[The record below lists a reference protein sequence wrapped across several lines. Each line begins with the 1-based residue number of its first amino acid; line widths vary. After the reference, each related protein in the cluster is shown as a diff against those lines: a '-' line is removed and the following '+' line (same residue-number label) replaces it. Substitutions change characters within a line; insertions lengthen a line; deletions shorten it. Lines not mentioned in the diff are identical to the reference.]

1 MQVGTPDG
9 TTDPPCMSL
18 LRRLAL
24 CAGLG
29 IAACAAPSAASAQQ
43 LAFEH
48 RTWGSDVEF
57 SYRFRDASRREH
69 ALSFRV
75 PERDIEEAMGSFR
88 SFSLGAL
95 YQHMDAAVAEAGR
108 KAGVQVRITMAANGS
123 RSADLRGPS
132 DAVRQLNG
140 LLPTI
145 AEEARV
151 EYLKQHLR
159 RNEGN
164 FIHVDYAAAVRQ
176 AIPVLRPLAQALRR
190 QAADLP
196 ERALVQHALT
206 FFQTIPYDDL
216 TNLGRYGGVDFAPS
230 AAMLKINAG
239 DCDSKAVAMA
249 AVLRQLQPARRLII
263 VRMPPRRLDP
273 GHAILM
279 ADLPAEPGDATLQYR
294 GQVYVALE
302 ATGPALAPVG
312 AVDERA
318 AEHLDRPRELV
329 VVEIGR

>member
-1 MQVGTPDG
+1 
-9 TTDPPCMSL
+9 MSL

-29 IAACAAPSAASAQQ
+29 VAVCVVPSASSAQQ
-43 LAFEH
+43 LAYDQ
-48 RTWGSDVEF
+48 RSWGSDIEF
-57 SYRFRDASRREH
+57 SYRFRDAGRREH

-75 PERDIEEAMGSFR
+75 PERDVEEAMASFR

-108 KAGVQVRITMAANGS
+108 KAGVQIRITMAPDGS
-123 RSADLRGPS
+123 RSADLRGS
-132 DAVRQLNG
+132 NDAVRQLNG

-145 AEEARV
+145 AEEARI

-164 FIHVDYAAAVRQ
+164 FIHIDYAAAVRQ

-190 QAADLP
+190 QAGDLP
-196 ERALVQHALT
+196 ERAVVQHALA

-216 TNLGRYGGVDFAPS
+216 TNLSRYGGVDFAWA

-239 DCDSKAVAMA
+239 DCDSKAVAMG
-249 AVLRQLQPARRLII
+249 AVMRSLFPSRRLII
-263 VRMPPRRLDP
+263 VRMPPRRPEP

-279 ADLPAEPGDATLQYR
+279 ADVPVEAGDAALQYR

-312 AVDERA
+312 AVDERV

-329 VVEIGR
+329 VVEVGR